1 MIHGVRGNGPMIHEV
16 SGNGPCSMELLGM
29 SMFDGVSEK
38 GP

>member
-29 SMFDGVSEK
+29 SMFDGVSGS